1 MAHPTRPDPIPLMDR
16 NHLVCNTF
24 QVTLVPQI
32 PPEEKDTFPVNMRDI
47 IDLFSSDYSLE
58 GILHV
63 DTPENPTTVFYVVF
77 SGYPDTEENK
87 ERIRKFSKDIT
98 FNFDETPDPT
108 QHKKVTFKVEMVSLS
123 TLEETK
129 RHLFDWVWTQLMD
142 ALTLGKA
149 SAYGVTWEAMPNH
162 WYSSTP
168 KEPDFSRLVSEMQ
181 RQGDSVLLNFY
192 QTIKRECDNR
202 HLIPGSIPVPGE
214 SFVDTEK
221 LGEAIAKS
229 NQDFL
234 TALTSRWIVKSS
246 PPKLH
251 PFSDE
256 KHKEDVTFEQW
267 SYEVR
272 QYLKTHTEESVKEAM
287 IQCLKGATLEGVRNL
302 GEDSSVTEILEHLK
316 CTFQG
321 AAPFDTLLKN
331 FFSLEQGEH
340 EDVAKFAIRLES
352 QLASIKW
359 QYPEELAPQTE
370 SKYKR
375 DRLFFGLHKN
385 IKDSVRQTYKD
396 SKVSYAELLRAAREI
411 EEELKPSNPTE
422 CMPEKKK
429 NGKAK
434 VASAQVG
441 PGLDNDGNLERLAKA
456 AAACQQQQETAQKLI
471 NELVKTLSD
480 LRSPNYHFNP
490 SGQDN
495 SCRGRG
501 GRGGWRD
508 RGGRGRGNG
517 HTNGSGQGQ
526 ASAKQPAVASRGGQH
541 DQPQGA
547 TGGGN
552 GQARTPRQPFCFYC
566 KNQGSDQYN
575 HWPNRCE
582 LLGSVISGYHQEQ
595 AKIGHTDNKGNN
607 SEHS

>member
-1 MAHPTRPDPIPLMDR
+1 M
-16 NHLVCNTF
+16 
-24 QVTLVPQI
+24 
-32 PPEEKDTFPVNMRDI
+32 
-47 IDLFSSDYSLE
+47 IDLFSSDESLE

-63 DTPENPTTVFYVVF
+63 DTPEKPPTVFYVVF
-77 SGYPDTEENK
+77 SGIPDTEQNE
-87 ERIRKFSKDIT
+87 ERIKKFSQDLT
-98 FNFDETPDPT
+98 FDFDDTNDPT
-108 QHKKVTFKVEMVSLS
+108 QHNKITFKVEMVSRS
-123 TLEETK
+123 TLKETK
-129 RHLFDWVWTQLMD
+129 GHLFDWVWAQLVD
-142 ALTLGKA
+142 ALTLGRA

-168 KEPDFSRLVSEMQ
+168 KEPDLSILVSEIQ
-181 RQGDSVLLNFY
+181 RQGDSVLLNVY
-192 QTIKRECDNR
+192 QTLKRECDNR
-202 HLIPGSIPVPGE
+202 HLIPGNVPIPGE

-234 TALTSRWIVKSS
+234 TALTSRGIVKSS

-251 PFSDE
+251 PFSGE
-256 KHKEDVTFEQW
+256 NHKEDVTFEQW
-267 SYEVR
+267 NYEVR

-302 GEDSSVTEILEHLK
+302 GEDSSVTQILEHLK
-316 CTFQG
+316 GIFQG

-331 FFSLEQGEH
+331 FFSLEQREN

-359 QYPEELAPQTE
+359 QYPNI
-370 SKYKR
+370 KGI
-375 DRLFFGLHKN
+375 LFFGLHKN

-396 SKVSYAELLRAAREI
+396 PKVSYAELLRAAREI

-422 CMPEKKK
+422 SIPEKKK

-434 VASAQVG
+434 EASAQVA
-441 PGLDNDGNLERLAKA
+441 PGLDSDGNLERLAKA

-480 LRSPNYHFNP
+480 LRAPNYHFNP
-490 SGQDN
+490 SGQSN
-495 SCRGRG
+495 GGRGRG
-501 GRGGWRD
+501 GRGSWRG
-508 RGGRGRGNG
+508 RGGRVRGRGNG
-517 HTNGSGQGQ
+517 HENGSGQGQ
-526 ASAKQPAVASRGGQH
+526 ASTQQPATNRGGQH

-547 TGGGN
+547 TGGGY
-552 GQARTPRQPFCFYC
+552 GQTRTPRQPFCFYC

-595 AKIGHTDNKGNN
+595 AKTGHTDNMGNT